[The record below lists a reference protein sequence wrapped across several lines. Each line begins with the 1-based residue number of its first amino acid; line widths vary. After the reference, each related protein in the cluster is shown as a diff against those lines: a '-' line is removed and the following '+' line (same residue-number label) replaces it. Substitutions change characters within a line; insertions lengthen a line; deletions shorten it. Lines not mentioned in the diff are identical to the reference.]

1 MAALVDKTAGWLTRH
16 RRAHEQVA
24 EVHRDA
30 AELHSKAA
38 ALFSQHGKPDAAQ
51 RERELAAQQ
60 TEDSLLEQELAAS
73 EPSVG

>member
-1 MAALVDKTAGWLTRH
+1 MAALVDKTAEWLTRH

-24 EVHRDA
+24 AVHRDA